1 MELIPKYNRHFMPL
15 ALEVKPSNLLPQDP
29 YTPKKVPN
37 RTGPCCTPST
47 IFCHSYGL
55 ASHQVLHDLA
65 LSCTISHK
73 K

>member
-1 MELIPKYNRHFMPL
+1 MAELVRYL
-15 ALEVKPSNLLPQDP
+15 AREDEEGGGTSEGPALSA
-29 YTPKKVPN
+29 TT
-37 RTGPCCTPST
+37 RTGRCCTPST
-47 IFCHSYGL
+47 SSCHSYGL